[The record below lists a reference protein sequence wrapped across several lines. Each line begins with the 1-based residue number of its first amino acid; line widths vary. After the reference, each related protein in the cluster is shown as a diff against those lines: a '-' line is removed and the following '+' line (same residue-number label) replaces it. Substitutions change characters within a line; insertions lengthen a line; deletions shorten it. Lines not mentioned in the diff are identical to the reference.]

1 MYKLGETRL
10 FRQIGG
16 GKSRRIWVACC
27 DCGKRRWV
35 HHSSYLHG
43 LNDRCI
49 DCARILGHKNNHK
62 SDIDKIPSRI
72 SNAIRANIRD
82 SLHRK
87 GLDKKER
94 GWEKLVGYSIKDFM
108 AHIEKQFQSGMAWDN
123 YGKWHID
130 HIIPVVR
137 FKFTSTDDI
146 EFKKCWALTNL
157 QPLWAIDNM
166 RKHTS

>member
-1 MYKLGETRL
+1 MLKIGTIRQ
-10 FRQIGG
+10 FRQIN
-16 GKSRRIWVACC
+16 GKRCKKIWTYCC
-27 DCGKRRWV
+27 DCGKLRWV
-35 HHSSYLHG
+35 RYNNYLDGHG
-43 LNDRCI
+43 GRCI
-49 DCARILGHKNNHK
+49 DCARILGHKNKRK
-62 SDIDKIPSRI
+62 SDKEKLPSKI

-94 GWEKLVGYSIKDFM
+94 GWEKLVGYTIKDFM
-108 AHIEKQFQSGMAWDN
+108 THIEKQFQTGMTWDN

-157 QPLWAIDNM
+157 QPLWAIDNL